1 MKNVYVLTIDSELS
15 SVFSSENSPG
25 GHVHAM
31 LHCNRVA
38 CFMALENYCE
48 ANKRNK

>member
-15 SVFSSENSPG
+15 SVFSSDNSAG
-25 GHVHAM
+25 GRLHDV
-31 LHCNRVA
+31 LHCNRAA
-38 CFMALENYCE
+38 CFMALEKHCE